1 MDPIDQESQFLKPLI
16 NLENDSPV
24 VLIYSIFYN
33 ILFETANYYI
43 PYAYIYMYIYSI
55 DYRFCFLSAFSA
67 VKIQYFSPI
76 VI

>member
-43 PYAYIYMYIYSI
+43 PYAYIYVYI
-55 DYRFCFLSAFSA
+55 
-67 VKIQYFSPI
+67 
-76 VI
+76 